1 MGGEE
6 MSMAGSDKHPKFKS
20 PPVEEVAVGVQFSA
34 PGFLP
39 THYGAF
45 YESMKRA
52 FPRVEVL
59 PPLPDIREMASPQT
73 ESASPQVP
81 SISFGFGAQWWP
93 RVLFVSEDDCTL
105 IQLQSDRLFFNWR
118 RRQAQPYEHYGFLRD
133 GFSQAYKAFEV
144 FATEQGFGPVVPFQ
158 CEIDY
163 VNPLPPSATGAE
175 PSSPEKVF
183 RVWSSSVG
191 EEWVKQLEDLSYNA
205 RYPLLDD
212 TGTQIGRLT
221 ATMTSIFGPDNEKQM
236 RLELVARGNPRGKEL
251 NDILAFHDIGHDA
264 IVRCFAAITT
274 PAMHVRWGRYL

>member
-1 MGGEE
+1 
-6 MSMAGSDKHPKFKS
+6 MASDQQPKFKS

-45 YESMKRA
+45 HESLKRE

-59 PPLPDIREMASPQT
+59 PPLPDIREMPSPPAEGPSLQVQT
-73 ESASPQVP
+73 IP
-81 SISFGFGAQWWP
+81 FGAQWWP

-105 IQLQSDRLFFNWR
+105 VQLQSDRLYFNWR
-118 RRQAQPYEHYGFLRD
+118 KRQAQPYEHYEFLRA
-133 GFSQAYKAFEV
+133 GFSKAYEAFKV
-144 FATEQGFGPVVPFQ
+144 FAAQRGFGPVIPVQ

-163 VNPLPPSATGAE
+163 VNPLPPEVTGVE

-191 EEWVKQLEDLSYNA
+191 EEWREPIEDLSYIA
-205 RYPLLDD
+205 RYPLYDD
-212 TGTQIGRLT
+212 AGTQIGRLT
-221 ATMTSIFGPDNEKQM
+221 ATMSTVFGPSNEKQM
-236 RLELVARGNPRGKEL
+236 RLELVARGTPRGQEL
-251 NDILAFHDIGHDA
+251 SDILAFHDIGHDA

-274 PAMHVRWGRYL
+274 PAMHIRWGRYFL